1 MSVTVLSALRVLVIE
16 DSPYMRT
23 IIRTILQGLGVRE
36 IFEAEDGGV
45 GLEKLEQLSPDLV
58 IIDWVLPILD
68 GPELVRL
75 VRNPNHSMGT
85 VPIIMISSFA
95 EKHRIVEAKQLGVH
109 EFLRKPFS
117 AKDMYLRILAAVS
130 MDRPFVR
137 TDSYYG
143 PAPREVVNRR
153 SNDGG
158 MTELGSAGM
167 TVPSAFGA

>member
-130 MDRPFVR
+130 MERPFVR
-137 TDSYYG
+137 TDTYYG
-143 PAPREVVNRR
+143 PAPRETVTRR
-153 SNDGG
+153 GTDG

-167 TVPSAFGA
+167 TVPSAFGT